1 MTRTMSE
8 TDLRR
13 VLIRDRIR
21 FFGFHEIR
29 DQIFCFHE
37 VRRFRFLFSVR
48 RFTCQPIATE
58 IINRSSQRSSKERFA
73 KSFIFIP
80 ALNKNHGKRCNS
92 PNGSFGL
99 EKSPCFWPFNGKAE
113 WIKYLGVFAN
123 METRANQVYD
133 AVLDEVLTRRKE
145 TEWFIEGD
153 FDAYVERIR
162 KPYVWGGE
170 LELLMASHLLK

>member
-1 MTRTMSE
+1 MDISLQIPMTRTMSE

-21 FFGFHEIR
+21 FFGFHEIQ

-80 ALNKNHGKRCNS
+80 AL
-92 PNGSFGL
+92 
-99 EKSPCFWPFNGKAE
+99 
-113 WIKYLGVFAN
+113 
-123 METRANQVYD
+123 
-133 AVLDEVLTRRKE
+133 
-145 TEWFIEGD
+145 
-153 FDAYVERIR
+153 
-162 KPYVWGGE
+162 
-170 LELLMASHLLK
+170 

>member
-1 MTRTMSE
+1 MDISLQIPMTRTMSE

-21 FFGFHEIR
+21 FFGFHEIQ

-80 ALNKNHGKRCNS
+80 ALTRTMAKDAIALMDHLGWRKAHVFGHSMESRMDQVCR
-92 PNGSFGL
+92 SF
-99 EKSPCFWPFNGKAE
+99 C
-113 WIKYLGVFAN
+113 
-123 METRANQVYD
+123 
-133 AVLDEVLTRRKE
+133 
-145 TEWFIEGD
+145 
-153 FDAYVERIR
+153 
-162 KPYVWGGE
+162 
-170 LELLMASHLLK
+170 